1 MDNQVDGWI
10 AKSSDL
16 GPWPRKMN
24 KKIENWKL
32 YSSISNKLIKSIY
45 KENNATKTKYKV
57 MVLTQATFFPYIPN
71 HTPSKMLQ
79 EYNTSKIP

>member
-1 MDNQVDGWI
+1 VSM

-16 GPWPRKMN
+16 GPWTRKMN
-24 KKIENWKL
+24 KKIENWKP
-32 YSSISNKLIKSIY
+32 YSSMSNKLIKSIY
-45 KENNATKTKYKV
+45 KENNATKQRKKKYKV

-71 HTPSKMLQ
+71 HTPSTMLQ